1 MKIILFIIGV
11 ILGITLSF
19 SSKFLPE
26 KKLMEEEEVETINC
40 NDVFILDSVE
50 FANVAD
56 SVVHYGDNIAYMIL
70 FDHFASINNGLN
82 DYMFYSFFMANK
94 YSCPQASY
102 ENYSIIKN
110 VVNAKKSVLLKR
122 MLKYYLLYGAKLG
135 DSESCSTLEECYKNG
150 EYFEKDI
157 HKARF
162 YKKKREKMEEIK
174 WSN

>member
-1 MKIILFIIGV
+1 MKIILFLFGI
-11 ILGITLSF
+11 ILGFTLSF

-56 SVVHYGDNIAYMIL
+56 SVVRYGDNIAYMIL

-94 YSCPQASY
+94 YSCPQAS
-102 ENYSIIKN
+102 
-110 VVNAKKSVLLKR
+110 
-122 MLKYYLLYGAKLG
+122 
-135 DSESCSTLEECYKNG
+135 
-150 EYFEKDI
+150 
-157 HKARF
+157 
-162 YKKKREKMEEIK
+162 
-174 WSN
+174 